1 MKKEKAYKVFNS
13 DFKCRDFQYEVGK
26 TYTHVGI
33 IQLCGSGFHS
43 CKKINHC
50 FNYYSFS
57 SENKVCE
64 VELMGD
70 IIHGDDKSVCSK
82 IKIIKEFKWSDVLL
96 LANTGA
102 NNSGH
107 WNSGHWNS
115 GHSNS
120 GDSNSGDSNSG
131 HSNSGDSNSG
141 DWNSGHGNSG
151 HSNSGAWN
159 SGHWNSGDS
168 NSGDSNSGDS
178 NSGHSNSGDSNSG
191 DWNSG
196 HWNSGHWNSGHFNTK
211 TPDEILVFDTKCN
224 KIEWDNIEK
233 PLFINEL
240 FINEWIYFSNMN
252 EEDKK
257 NYPKAYVSNGY
268 LKRYTYKESWK
279 NAYNRASKKDI
290 KLLKALPNFNI
301 DKFEIITGI
310 KL

>member
-168 NSGDSNSGDS
+168 NSGKLNTTQPLLRI
-178 NSGHSNSGDSNSG
+178 
-191 DWNSG
+191 
-196 HWNSGHWNSGHFNTK
+196 FNKPTK
-211 TPDEILVFDTKCN
+211 VE
-224 KIEWDNIEK
+224 NIIY
-233 PLFINEL
+233 PQYFYFEL
-240 FINEWIYFSNMN
+240 NEWVNISSMT
-252 EEDKK
+252 DKEK
-257 NYPKAYVSNGY
+257 ENFNWYKTTGGY
-268 LKRYTYKESWK
+268 LKKIDYKEAWIKSF
-279 NAYNRASKKDI
+279 NETTKKDVE
-290 KLLKALPNFNI
+290 LTLNLPNF
-301 DKFEIITGI
+301 KYKLFEEISGITKNMIQNKIRGV
-310 KL
+310 